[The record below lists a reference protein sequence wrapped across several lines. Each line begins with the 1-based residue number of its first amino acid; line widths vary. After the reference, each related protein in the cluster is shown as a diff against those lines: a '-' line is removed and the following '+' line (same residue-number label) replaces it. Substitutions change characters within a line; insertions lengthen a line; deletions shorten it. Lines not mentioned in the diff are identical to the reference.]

1 MKLEEEVILGER
13 LLTIRA
19 TPEEMQEHIEGRKLR
34 LDWILLPA
42 PDLVRDRYSEGVWIF
57 NLTRGRWEKP

>member
-13 LLTIRA
+13 LLTISA
-19 TPEEMQEHIEGRKLR
+19 TPEEMQQHIEGRKLR

-57 NLTRGRWEKP
+57 NLTQGRWLKP